1 MRRFF
6 GFLFAALLVMAP
18 VAYAQ
23 DYNPMYDFYKGL
35 ADVIESNI
43 TNPEGCVAESETFIK
58 ANIGTL
64 QASIEQA
71 QKLSA
76 AQAPVSAE
84 NAQTA
89 MESLTDEQKAD
100 MAKGM
105 DALDR
110 FMQVFNSFSQKY
122 PDEAEKIAGFISQY
136 APQPAVMSEEQ
147 MQQQLQEQTIEQP
160 QGEPQEQLPGVT
172 QELPQGEPQE

>member
-1 MRRFF
+1 MRRIL

-35 ADVIESNI
+35 ADVIENNI
-43 TNPEGCVAESETFIK
+43 ANSEECVAASETFIK

-71 QKLSA
+71 QKLSV
-76 AQAPVSAE
+76 AQAQVNAE
-84 NAQTA
+84 SAQTA

-110 FMQVFNSFSQKY
+110 FMQVFNTFSRQY

-136 APQPAVMSEEQ
+136 APQPAAMSEEQ
-147 MQQQLQEQTIEQP
+147 MQQQLHNQATEQP
-160 QGEPQEQLPGVT
+160 QGDQQEQ
-172 QELPQGEPQE
+172 